1 LTEIL
6 DPVWPL
12 DQFTVQLAQISVAV
26 KVTDWP
32 GQSAVLL
39 LAEIVGA
46 NGAVPTVTDMPLED
60 ELVLQLLL

>member
-1 LTEIL
+1 ML

-12 DQFTVQLAQISVAV
+12 DQFTVQPAQVLVAV

-39 LAEIVGA
+39 LAEIMG
-46 NGAVPTVTDMPLED
+46 
-60 ELVLQLLL
+60 VLGVVHPDWVMLMV

>member
-1 LTEIL
+1 ML

-12 DQFTVQLAQISVAV
+12 DQFTVQPAQVLVAV

-32 GQSAVLL
+32 GQSAVLP
-39 LAEIVGA
+39 LAKIVGA
-46 NGAVPTVTDMPLED
+46 DGAVPTVTDMPFED

>member
-1 LTEIL
+1 
-6 DPVWPL
+6 L

-39 LAEIVGA
+39 LAKIVGA
-46 NGAVPTVTDMPLED
+46 DGAVPMVTDMPLED